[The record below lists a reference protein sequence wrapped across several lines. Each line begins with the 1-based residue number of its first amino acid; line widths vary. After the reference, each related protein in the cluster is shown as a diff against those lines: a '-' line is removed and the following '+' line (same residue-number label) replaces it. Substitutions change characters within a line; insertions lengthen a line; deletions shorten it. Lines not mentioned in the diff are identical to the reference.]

1 MAESTASSSTSTSTS
16 PAAST
21 DPAWRPVVPPKL
33 AVLCLVATVVL
44 TSASVALMPELPD
57 TNDDLLQSLAKAPA
71 QAAVAAASFTLSQ
84 LFLIGAVLAIGDI
97 ARAGAPR
104 LIGTGMV
111 LALVGAFGHSVFGG
125 LRLALFG
132 MLTESGR
139 AEYAAALDRTY
150 DSPMMLFAA
159 LGLLGTVI
167 GLLLLA
173 IGLLRSRT
181 VAPWIP
187 ACLFAFLVLE
197 FVGSNL
203 SSWASLAAV
212 ALYAAALLG
221 IAAVVI
227 RGAGL
232 RQEG

>member
-1 MAESTASSSTSTSTS
+1 
-16 PAAST
+16 
-21 DPAWRPVVPPKL
+21 VVPAKL

-44 TSASVALMPELPD
+44 TAVSVALMPDLPE
-57 TNDDLLQSLAKAPA
+57 THAALLQSLADAPA
-71 QAAVAAASFTLSQ
+71 QSAAAAAAFTLSQ
-84 LFLIGAVLAIGDI
+84 LFFIGAVLAIGDI
-97 ARAGAPR
+97 ARARAPR
-104 LIGTGMV
+104 LIGAGMV
-111 LALVGAFGHSVFGG
+111 LAIIGAFGHSVFGG

-139 AEYAAALDRTY
+139 AEYATALDRTY
-150 DSPMMLFAA
+150 DSPVMLFAA
-159 LGLLGTVI
+159 LGLIGTLV

-173 IGLLRSRT
+173 IGLLKSRT

-187 ACLFAFLVLE
+187 ACLIGFLILE

-221 IAAVVI
+221 LAAIIIQPREPNPV
-227 RGAGL
+227 G
-232 RQEG
+232 